1 MRIDAMRS
9 RFAALVAAAL
19 LLAMSAG
26 TPASAAVFRW
36 ANDGDVNS
44 LDPYT
49 RNETFLLSFNHNIYE
64 PLVRRDRDL
73 RLEPALAVKW
83 ERIAPDVWRFT
94 LRDGVSFS
102 DGTPFT
108 ADDVEFSFQ
117 RVMTPTSNL
126 KSNFSTVKEFHK
138 IDAHTV
144 EFVTKGPDPIL
155 PEELTTWTIMSK
167 AWCLQNHAEAPAD
180 LNKAGEENFAT
191 RNAMGTGPFMVK
203 ERVPDVRTVL
213 VPNPKWWDTPQHN
226 ITEAVFNRIQ
236 NESTR
241 VAALL
246 SGEIDF
252 IYTVPPQDVE
262 RIAQTPGLKIV
273 QKPELRT
280 VFLGFDQA
288 RDELL
293 ESTVKGKNPFKDI
306 RVREAFYRAID
317 INAIKTKVMR
327 GFAQPTAEMIGPG
340 VNGFD
345 PSLNERPAYD
355 PAKSKQLLA
364 DAGYPDG
371 FETGMDC
378 PNDRYVND
386 EAICQAVVAMLARVG
401 VKVDLLA
408 QTRIKY
414 FAKIN
419 PPTYNTSF
427 YMLGWTPATY
437 DAHNAM
443 IALMATRDPSGG
455 RGDFNNGGFSY
466 HEIDDLANQ
475 IQSELDPAK
484 RQALITT
491 ALKFVKDNY
500 LYLPLHQQVVVW
512 AARDTVDM
520 AQMADNY
527 FPLRYVRIKEAGDGG
542 QAATR

>member
-1 MRIDAMRS
+1 MRK
-9 RFAALVAAAL
+9 RFLALGVAVL
-19 LLAMSAG
+19 LGLAGAG
-26 TPASAAVFRW
+26 TAGAAVFRW

-49 RNETFLLSFNHNIYE
+49 RSETFLLSFNANIYE
-64 PLVRRDRDL
+64 PLARRGRDL
-73 RLEPALAVKW
+73 KLEPALATEW
-83 ERIAPDVWRFT
+83 SQTAPDTWRFK
-94 LRDGVSFS
+94 LRQGVKFS

-108 ADDVEFSFQ
+108 ADDVEFSYH
-117 RVMTPTSNL
+117 RVLSATSNL
-126 KSNFSTVKEFHK
+126 KSYFTTVKEFRK
-138 IDAHTV
+138 VDDYTV

-155 PEELTTWTIMSK
+155 PEELFTWQIMSRKWCTENK
-167 AWCLQNHAEAPAD
+167 AEVPAD

-213 VPNPKWWDTPQHN
+213 VPNPNWWDKPQHN

-236 NESTR
+236 NDSTR

-252 IYTVPPQDVE
+252 VYTVPPQDVD
-262 RIAQTPGLKIV
+262 RISQTPGLKIL

-293 ESTVKGKNPFKDI
+293 ESNVKGKNPFKDI
-306 RVREAFYRAID
+306 KVREAFYRAID
-317 INAIKTKVMR
+317 INAIKAKVMR
-327 GFAQPTAEMIGPG
+327 GFSQPTAEMVAPQ

-345 PSLNERPAYD
+345 PALNERPAYD
-355 PAKSKQLLA
+355 PMKSKQLLTE
-364 DAGYPDG
+364 AGYPNG

-401 VKVDLLA
+401 IKVNLLA

-419 PPTYNTSF
+419 PPDYNTSF

-443 IALMATRDPSGG
+443 IALMVTRDKAGG

-466 HEIDDLANQ
+466 KEIDDLAAE
-475 IQSELDPAK
+475 IQGETDRTK
-484 RQALITT
+484 RLGEISD

-500 LYLPLHQQVVVW
+500 LYIPLHQQVVVW
-512 AARDTVDM
+512 AARDNVDV
-520 AQMADNY
+520 AQMSDNY
-527 FPLRYVRIKEAGDGG
+527 FPLRYVTVK
-542 QAATR
+542 